1 MRERRAFLTI
11 LSAVIMMVSIPR
23 IFPDGPL
30 QHEVAV
36 TLKLIQVVSLSGGQ
50 DDELE
55 RILERCALYCEKLSR
70 SVLYFVCQEKI
81 KEELY
86 GAAPTSVTIR
96 RSGSSGAYTFNR
108 RAFGRWPQRV
118 TKKNEY
124 LYNYQLNR
132 KPNGIKER
140 RILMKENREDRNEAD
155 SKLKTRFRHQ
165 NIIMGPIGLLS
176 SYWQL
181 THDYSIIKEGKFQG
195 DRVYIIEA
203 TPNDISFETH
213 LYGKIWVR
221 KSDHSVMKIEWTQ
234 DGIEGYDFIQQIAE
248 SLRLKPEI
256 TLIAEYAFEKN
267 GIRFPSKYQIIEA
280 YRDRRQ
286 RKIMFS
292 RTTVEYEDY
301 RFFTVETE
309 VKYKIP

>member
-11 LSAVIMMVSIPR
+11 LSAVIMMVLIPR

-36 TLKLIQVVSLSGGQ
+36 PLKLIQVSSLAGSQ

-55 RILERCALYCEKLSR
+55 RILERSALYCEKLSR
-70 SVLYFVCQEKI
+70 SVLYFIC
-81 KEELY
+81 KEAITEEIY
-86 GAAPTSVTIR
+86 DAAMPSVTIR
-96 RSGSSGAYTFNR
+96 RSGSGGAYSINSREFSR
-108 RAFGRWPQRV
+108 RPQRV
-118 TKKNEY
+118 VIKNEY
-124 LYNYQLNR
+124 LYDYQLNR
-132 KPNGIKER
+132 KPDGIKET
-140 RILMKENREDRNEAD
+140 RILLKETRKERNEAD
-155 SKLKTRFRHQ
+155 SKLKTRFQHK

-221 KSDHSVMKIEWTQ
+221 KSDHSIMKIEWTQ
-234 DGIEGYDFIQQIAE
+234 DGIDGYDFIQQMAE
-248 SLRLKPEI
+248 SMRMKPEI

-286 RKIMFS
+286 RKIKFS

-309 VKYKIP
+309 VKYSGQ